1 MRKKPRAEDPLGL
14 LDEDLDGDEAEGRD
28 EADAA
33 AEEWTAAAVEV
44 AAVRLL
50 ARREHSRI
58 ELGRKLRARGM
69 PAELVEEV
77 LQSLQARRLQS
88 DERYAESLVNSRVS
102 RGQGPVRIRRDLSQQ
117 GIPDT
122 EIDAALEAA
131 GVDWYALARETRA
144 RRFGDEAPAEWKE
157 RARQARFLEY
167 RGFSGDQIRE
177 ALGD

>member
-14 LDEDLDGDEAEGRD
+14 LDEGLDGANAN
-28 EADAA
+28 ADD
-33 AEEWTAAAVEV
+33 WTVATVEV

-50 ARREHSRI
+50 ARREHSRR
-58 ELGRKLRARGM
+58 ELARKLLARGM
-69 PAELVEEV
+69 PAALVEEV

-117 GIPDT
+117 GIPDG
-122 EIDAALEAA
+122 EIDTALEAA
-131 GVDWYALARETRA
+131 GVDWYALARATRQ
-144 RRFGDEAPAEWKE
+144 RRFGHEAPVEWKE

-167 RGFSGDQIRE
+167 RGFTGDQIRE